1 MNQGDCFLGGGELH
15 GSDHLWIVINDPAAH
30 GGLALI
36 VNISTKRE
44 EAELTCIL
52 GKGDHP
58 LIRGA
63 QLNPRLLAEIEQ
75 DGSAHGRGLRQGNL
89 QPPRNLH
96 PGNALGDKPTHSLP
110 GLVGN
115 HSARTT
121 TP

>member
-1 MNQGDCFLGGGELH
+1 VNQGDCFLGGGELH

-58 LIRGA
+58 LISHESYVRYA
-63 QLNPRLLAEIEQ
+63 SARNPDVAKLQEALK
-75 DGSAHGRGLRQGNL
+75 RGLFRPQPAATPALVAKIRAGANASPMLPKNL
-89 QPPRNLH
+89 RAML
-96 PGNALGDKPTHSLP
+96 
-110 GLVGN
+110 
-115 HSARTT
+115 
-121 TP
+121 